1 MTHPVAVVL
10 AGGLGTRMKSGTPKL
25 LHSLCGRPML
35 AYVLDAARAA
45 TGADPVVVYSRATAA
60 LREAFPAGVSFAL
73 QERPDGTGDALRAG
87 LTAVPADADEVVV
100 LSGDVPLIEAEVVT
114 RVLER
119 RRDAGATVALVSFDA
134 WEPGRLGRVIRT
146 ADGERVTRIVEAKD
160 ATPDELV
167 VSEVNAGFYA
177 LDAAWLRGAIGRLT
191 PSPATGGLRVRGT
204 STAPESRASISS
216 GCVTRASCHSP
227 GAAWAF
233 TRAFIVKTPSISESP
248 ISRPRTGN
256 RARRYIGELWAHI
269 GRQTTQHRNKD
280 LPRRGQ
286 GGSGLLG
293 GRLLGIARIAKL
305 PRVLGERRRPA
316 KQRFQALVDL
326 AARFS
331 QLDQVVRLAKRN
343 AMP

>member
-1 MTHPVAVVL
+1 MTRPVAVVL
-10 AGGLGTRMKSGTPKL
+10 AGGLGTRMKSRTPKL
-25 LHSLCGRPML
+25 LQPLCGRPML

-134 WEPGRLGRVIRT
+134 LEPGRLGRVIRT

-191 PSPATGGLRVRGT
+191 PSPATG
-204 STAPESRASISS
+204 
-216 GCVTRASCHSP
+216 
-227 GAAWAF
+227 
-233 TRAFIVKTPSISESP
+233 
-248 ISRPRTGN
+248 
-256 RARRYIGELWAHI
+256 ELYL
-269 GRQTTQHRNKD
+269 TQ
-280 LPRRGQ
+280 
-286 GGSGLLG
+286 
-293 GRLLGIARIAKL
+293 
-305 PRVLGERRRPA
+305 
-316 KQRFQALVDL
+316 LVDL
-326 AARFS
+326 ANLGARLPREDGGAPAAS
-331 QLDQVVRLAKRN
+331 APEERAARRTALNTPAVAAAAQTSSASGKAVRSARKARSGNRKKL
-343 AMP
+343 